1 MQRLV
6 DILEFICFGIFLYSQ
21 SYFSYGQT
29 WQIKTLIFIV
39 HIVILL
45 LIIVI
50 LSYFKTKAVEAVNR
64 RKSNIY

>member
-39 HIVILL
+39 HIAILL
-45 LIIVI
+45 LIIAI
-50 LSYFKTKAVEAVNR
+50 LNYFKTKAVEAVSR

>member
-39 HIVILL
+39 HIAILL
-45 LIIVI
+45 LVIVL
-50 LSYFKTKAVEAVNR
+50 LSFLKAKAVEAISR

>member
-39 HIVILL
+39 HIAILL

-50 LSYFKTKAVEAVNR
+50 LSYFKTKAVEAVSR